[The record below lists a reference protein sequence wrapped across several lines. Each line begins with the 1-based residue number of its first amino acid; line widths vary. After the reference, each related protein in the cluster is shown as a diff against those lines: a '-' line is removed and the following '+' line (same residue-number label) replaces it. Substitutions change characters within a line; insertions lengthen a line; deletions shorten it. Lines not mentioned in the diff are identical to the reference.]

1 MITVMLN
8 TKISINLKFP
18 D

>member
-1 MITVMLN
+1 MLN